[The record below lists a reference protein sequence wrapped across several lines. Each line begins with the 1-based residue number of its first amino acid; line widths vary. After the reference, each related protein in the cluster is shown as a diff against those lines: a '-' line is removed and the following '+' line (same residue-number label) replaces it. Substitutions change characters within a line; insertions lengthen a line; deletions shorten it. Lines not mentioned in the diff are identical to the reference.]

1 MKINIHNCEK
11 IISDIDMKKNFK
23 NFRSCEATDDRV
35 ESTLKIS
42 IAHIMWEFVIEKLSH
57 KTGMWRN
64 NIRQDREFYQK
75 PGWGVTWS
83 PSPFYHQASSAK
95 TITMKVL

>member
-1 MKINIHNCEK
+1 MKINIHNCEG

-42 IAHIMWEFVIEKLSH
+42 IAHIMWEFVIE
-57 KTGMWRN
+57 
-64 NIRQDREFYQK
+64 I
-75 PGWGVTWS
+75 
-83 PSPFYHQASSAK
+83 
-95 TITMKVL
+95 

>member
-1 MKINIHNCEK
+1 MKINIHNCEE

-42 IAHIMWEFVIEKLSH
+42 IAHIMWEFVIKSWVTKPVCDETISARTENSTK
-57 KTGMWRN
+57 N
-64 NIRQDREFYQK
+64 QDGVLHGTPPLFTTNLYITK
-75 PGWGVTWS
+75 P
-83 PSPFYHQASSAK
+83 PALRP
-95 TITMKVL
+95 L